1 MENKTITGGILFMD
15 KESISRLG
23 LDFIKNIDLDKSD
36 ELYNPSTNN
45 HIIKLKLIKDDSLYC
60 PRCGLITNFK
70 VRSSVTQKI
79 SHSSTLENNIT
90 IQLSRRVFLCECGK
104 TFKEPNPF
112 TESKRKNTLQKEV
125 MILRTLKNI
134 NKSFSDVAKEF
145 NVSVTTVQS
154 IFDAKVDIRR
164 QKLTEVLCV
173 DEVYS
178 KHCGYHK
185 YCFITYSPQL
195 DKILDVLPSR
205 NKDDLCGYFGK
216 IPLDE
221 RNNVKFFSMDLYDV
235 YRQVAKLCFPNA
247 LICADHFHV
256 IKNLNDS
263 FNSIRIRV
271 MKKYEHLKGQ
281 NDNWYWLYKK
291 NWRKLLK
298 DPSKLG
304 FKKFKVNRSGMYLDE
319 HQIVDYMLNIDI
331 ELKEAYELL
340 NEYRNFNS
348 CATINNAEEWLDK
361 LIIKFHNSKSDEFYK
376 AYKLLKNWRQEI
388 INSFHRVNGHVISN
402 GGMERANR
410 DVKTIIRHAYGF
422 TNFERLRNRIMYV
435 KNEDASIL
443 YYRKENH
450 KKKVC

>member
-1 MENKTITGGILFMD
+1 MD
-15 KESISRLG
+15 KESIARLG
-23 LDFIKNIDLDKSD
+23 LDWIKNIDLEKSD

-45 HIIKLKLIKDDSLYC
+45 HIIKLKLIKDDTLYC
-60 PRCGLITNFK
+60 PHCGIVNSFSPRGSK
-70 VRSSVTQKI
+70 TQLVNHA
-79 SHSSTLENNIT
+79 SALENNIT
-90 IQLSRRVFLCECGK
+90 IQLTRKVFLCECGK
-104 TFKEPNPF
+104 TFREPNPF
-112 TESKRKNTLQKEV
+112 TESKRKNTLQKEI
-125 MILRTLKNI
+125 MILKSLKNI

-145 NVSVTTVQS
+145 NVSVTTIQN
-154 IFDAKVDIRR
+154 IFDAKVDIKR
-164 QKLTEVLCV
+164 QTLTEVLCV

-178 KHCGYHK
+178 KHCGFHK
-185 YCFITYSPQL
+185 FCFITYSPQL

-205 NKDDLCGYFGK
+205 NKEDLCGYFGK
-216 IPLDE
+216 IPLEE

-247 LICADHFHV
+247 LISADHFHV
-256 IKNLNDS
+256 IKNLNDF

-291 NWRKLLK
+291 YWKKLLK

-304 FKKFKVNRSGMYLDE
+304 FKKFKVNRSGMYLDD
-319 HQIVDYMLNIDI
+319 HQIVNYMLSIDK
-331 ELKEAYELL
+331 ELKDAYELL

-348 CATINNAEEWLDK
+348 SARIDNAAEWLDE
-361 LIIKFHNSKSDEFYK
+361 LIIKYHNSISDEYYK

-388 INSFHRVNGHVISN
+388 INSFNRINGHVISN

-410 DVKTIIRHAYGF
+410 DIKTIIRHAYGF
-422 TNFERLRNRIMYV
+422 TNFSRLRNRIMYV
-435 KNEDASIL
+435 KNDDATIL
-443 YYRKENH
+443 YRRKLNQ

>member
-1 MENKTITGGILFMD
+1 MD
-15 KESISRLG
+15 KESIARLG
-23 LDFIKNIDLDKSD
+23 LDWIKNIDLEKSD

-45 HIIKLKLIKDDSLYC
+45 HIIKLKLIKDDNLYC
-60 PRCGLITNFK
+60 PHCGIVNSFSPRGSK
-70 VRSSVTQKI
+70 TQLVNHA
-79 SHSSTLENNIT
+79 SALENNIT
-90 IQLSRRVFLCECGK
+90 IQLTRRVFLCECGK
-104 TFKEPNPF
+104 TFREPNPF
-112 TESKRKNTLQKEV
+112 SDSKRKNTLQKEI
-125 MILRTLKNI
+125 MILRALKNI

-145 NVSVTTVQS
+145 NLSVTTIQN
-154 IFDAKVDIRR
+154 IFDAKVDMKR

-205 NKDDLCGYFGK
+205 NKEDLCGYFGK
-216 IPLDE
+216 IPLEE

-247 LICADHFHV
+247 LISADHFHV
-256 IKNLNDS
+256 IKNLNDF

-271 MKKYEHLKGQ
+271 MKKYEYLKDQ

-291 NWRKLLK
+291 YWKKLLK

-304 FKKFKVNRSGMYLDE
+304 FKKFKVNRSGMYLDD
-319 HQIVDYMLNIDI
+319 HQIVNYMLSIDK
-331 ELKEAYELL
+331 ELKDAYDLL

-348 CATINNAEEWLDK
+348 SARLDNAAEWLDE
-361 LIIKFHNSKSDEFYK
+361 LIIKFHNSISDEYYK

-410 DVKTIIRHAYGF
+410 DIKTIIRHAYGF
-422 TNFERLRNRIMYV
+422 TNFSRLRNRIMYV
-435 KNEDASIL
+435 KNDDATIL
-443 YYRKENH
+443 YNRNPSQ

>member
-1 MENKTITGGILFMD
+1 MD
-15 KESISRLG
+15 KESIARLG
-23 LDFIKNIDLDKSD
+23 LDWIKNIDLDKSD
-36 ELYNPSTNN
+36 ELYDPSTNN
-45 HIIKLKLIKDDSLYC
+45 HIIKLKLIKEDNLYC
-60 PRCGLITNFK
+60 PHCGLVNSFSPRGSKSQLIN
-70 VRSSVTQKI
+70 
-79 SHSSTLENNIT
+79 HASTLENNIT
-90 IQLSRRVFLCECGK
+90 IQLTRKVFMCECGK

-112 TESKRKNTLQKEV
+112 TDSKRKNTLQKEI
-125 MILRTLKNI
+125 MILKALKNI
-134 NKSFSDVAKEF
+134 NKSFSDVAEEF
-145 NVSVTTVQS
+145 NVSVTTVQN
-154 IFDAKVDIRR
+154 IFDSKVDIKR
-164 QKLTEVLCV
+164 QTLTEVLCV

-178 KHCGYHK
+178 KHCGFHK

-205 NKDDLCGYFGK
+205 NKEDLCGYFGK

-247 LICADHFHV
+247 LISADHFHV
-256 IKNLNDS
+256 IKNLNDF

-281 NDNWYWLYKK
+281 NDKWYWLYKK
-291 NWRKLLK
+291 YWKKLLK

-304 FKKFKVNRSGMYLDE
+304 FKKFKVNRSGMYLDD
-319 HQIVDYMLNIDI
+319 HQIVNYMLSIDK
-331 ELKEAYELL
+331 ELKDAYELL

-348 CATINNAEEWLDK
+348 SARIDNAAEWLDE
-361 LIIKFHNSKSDEFYK
+361 LIIKYHNSISDEYYK

-388 INSFHRVNGHVISN
+388 INSFHRINGHVISN

-410 DVKTIIRHAYGF
+410 DIKTIIRHAYGF
-422 TNFERLRNRIMYV
+422 TNFSRLRNRIMYV
-435 KNEDASIL
+435 KNDDATIL
-443 YYRKENH
+443 YRRKLNQ